1 MSATRLLL
9 LAAIPG
15 ATMATALY
23 SLPAER
29 PVPLPAGVGRELVEA
44 HCSACHSLD
53 YITTQPPGLGPD
65 HWRKSVEK
73 MVTIHGA
80 EIPPQDRAV
89 IEAYL
94 ARTFP

>member
-1 MSATRLLL
+1 V
-9 LAAIPG
+9 
-15 ATMATALY
+15 
-23 SLPAER
+23 SLP
-29 PVPLPAGVGRELVEA
+29 PGPGRALVEA

-53 YITTQPPGLGPD
+53 YITTQPPGLGAD

-80 EIPPQDRAV
+80 EIPEGDRAV

-94 ARTFP
+94 ARTYP